1 MSTRELVLRVPASW
15 TDAEVEERLRRLRAP
30 AETEEQR
37 AKSAAQVEIQTRT
50 LARVVVDVDQLNER
64 VETVEARGLQMVDR
78 GELEQIRA
86 IVDDAMA
93 RMHEID
99 TVAHDARAAV
109 ELAEK
114 RMTQSVFDGLEEA
127 KAERRKLWSS
137 IGGLKRWQ
145 GKKVTE

>member
-99 TVAHDARAAV
+99 TVAHDARAAWV
-109 ELAEK
+109 
-114 RMTQSVFDGLEEA
+114 SG
-127 KAERRKLWSS
+127 RRT
-137 IGGLKRWQ
+137 R
-145 GKKVTE
+145 